1 MLQYDD
7 SAFYFVALSF
17 ITLYIVPSAGDI
29 RCWLRYVSWQRLG
42 SKTWYTILQKLK
54 VALFSTD
61 EDIGAISRT
70 SAEKK
75 KAADLKKS
83 SRGLQTLN
91 SPGFVSNFVIT
102 VLLSLV
108 FLWLFLAVQ
117 SNGEVNSF
125 DPFTILD
132 VDAGAE
138 LKEIKKAYKKMSLK
152 YHPDKNPNNPAAES
166 MFMMV
171 AKAYEALTDP
181 TAKENYEKYGNPDG
195 KQSLAVSI
203 GLPEFLLNTDNRNLV
218 LLTYLVFMVILI
230 PFAVWKYYSNSSKF
244 GEKDVM
250 YDSYAWFHHNLN
262 EHTLVKSLPE
272 VLAGSAEFRERNM
285 TKNQAD
291 KAEIGKV
298 LAKVKSH
305 MQKPN
310 FNHPVVI
317 KGNVLL
323 HAHLTRETDV
333 LSEASKEDLNYMLR
347 YSSGL
352 IDAMISVCKHQ
363 ESLKAA
369 LNCIKF
375 GQYVTQATWIKD
387 SELLQLPHFTA
398 EEAAHCAKGKP
409 AMKTITQY
417 MGIPNESKKG
427 LRDFTEEQ
435 KEDVFKTCKILPDIT
450 VESKVFVDD
459 DEDDKVYEGDLC
471 TVSVKLTRNN
481 LEEGEKA
488 SLVHAPRF
496 PFPRREAW
504 WVALGTK
511 EGKII
516 SIDKV
521 TSPEKVVEHKIKF
534 LAPRKGQYEFDLHV
548 LSNAYVGFDHTESVE
563 LTTLDASVL
572 PEYKVHPDD
581 AELDDEPTLFEEMM
595 NANIEDDSDS
605 DEESDSDDE
614 SEEEGIRE
622 LSAAERKKMELQKA
636 RKKAASAAGDD
647 SDSDDDS
654 DVEEVHTD
662 K

>member
-17 ITLYIVPSAGDI
+17 ITIYLVPS
-29 RCWLRYVSWQRLG
+29 
-42 SKTWYTILQKLK
+42 WYSIIKK
-54 VALFSTD
+54 FRVALFSTD

-70 SAEKK
+70 SAEEK
-75 KAADLKKS
+75 KAAELKKT
-83 SRGLQTLN
+83 SRGLKTLG
-91 SPGFVSNFVIT
+91 SPGFIFNFIVT
-102 VLLSLV
+102 MLLSVV
-108 FLWLFLAVQ
+108 FMWLYLSVQ

-132 VDAGAE
+132 IDTAAE

-152 YHPDKNPNNPAAES
+152 YHPDKNPNNPAAEA

-171 AKAYEALTDP
+171 AKAYEALTDAE
-181 TAKENYEKYGNPDG
+181 AKENWEKYGNPDG

-203 GLPEFLLNTDNRNLV
+203 GLPEFLLNVDNRNLV
-218 LLTYLVFMVILI
+218 LLTYLIFMVIVI
-230 PFAVWKYYSNSSKF
+230 PFAVWSYYSNSSKY

-250 YDSYAWFHHNLN
+250 YDTYAWFHHNLN
-262 EHTLVKSLPE
+262 DHTLIKNLPE

-285 TKNQAD
+285 TKSQGD
-291 KAEIGKV
+291 KQEIGKI

-305 MQKPN
+305 MQKPT
-310 FNHPVVI
+310 FNHPVVL

-323 HAHLTRETDV
+323 HAHLTRETEV
-333 LSEASKEDLNYMLR
+333 LSDASKEDLKSMLR
-347 YSSGL
+347 YSSSL
-352 IDAMISVCKHQ
+352 IDAMISVCKNQ
-363 ESLKAA
+363 ESLKSA

-375 GQYVTQATWIKD
+375 GQYVTQAQWVKD
-387 SELLQLPHFTA
+387 SELLQLPHFT
-398 EEAAHCAKGKP
+398 EVEAGHCAKGKP
-409 AMKTITQY
+409 AQKTIQQY
-417 MGIPNESKKG
+417 IGVDADARKG
-427 LRDFTEEQ
+427 LRDFTAEQ
-435 KEDVFKTCKILPDIT
+435 KEDVLKCCGILPAMS

-459 DEDDKVYEGDLC
+459 DEDPNVYEGDLC
-471 TVSVKLTRNN
+471 TVAVKLTRNN
-481 LEEGEKA
+481 LKEGEKA
-488 SLVHAPRF
+488 GLVHAPQF
-496 PFPRREAW
+496 PFPRLEAW

-521 TSPEKVVEHKIKF
+521 TSPNRVVEHNIKF
-534 LAPRKGQYEFDLHV
+534 LAPRKGQYEFNLHV
-548 LSNAYVGFDHTESVE
+548 LSNAYIGFDHTESVE
-563 LTTLDASVL
+563 LTTQDASAL

-622 LSAAERKKMELQKA
+622 LSAAEQEKKAKLQAARQKA
-636 RKKAASAAGDD
+636 AAAAGDD

-654 DVEEVHTD
+654 DVEEVHAD
-662 K
+662 S

>member
-1 MLQYDD
+1 MTQYVPN
-7 SAFYFVALSF
+7 YVALTPHQN
-17 ITLYIVPSAGDI
+17 IT
-29 RCWLRYVSWQRLG
+29 
-42 SKTWYTILQKLK
+42 SKAWYTIINK
-54 VALFSTD
+54 VNAALFTSD
-61 EDIGAISRT
+61 EDIGAVSRT

-75 KAADLKKS
+75 KAADLKKT
-83 SRGLQTLN
+83 SRGLKTLN
-91 SPGFVSNFVIT
+91 SPGFIVNFLIT
-102 VLLSLV
+102 ILMSAV
-108 FLWLFLAVQ
+108 FLWLYLSVQ

-125 DPFTILD
+125 DPFSILD
-132 VDAGAE
+132 IDTGAE

-152 YHPDKNPNNPAAES
+152 YHPDKNPNNPAAEA

-181 TAKENYEKYGNPDG
+181 VAKENWEKYGNPDG

-218 LLTYLVFMVILI
+218 LLTYLVFMVIVI
-230 PFAVWKYYSNSSKF
+230 PFAVWSYYSNSSKF

-250 YDSYAWFHHNLN
+250 YDTYAWFHHNLN
-262 EHTLVKSLPE
+262 DHTLIKNLPE

-285 TKNQAD
+285 TKSQAD
-291 KAEIGKV
+291 KEEIGKILV
-298 LAKVKSH
+298 KVKSQ
-305 MQKPN
+305 MQKPT

-333 LSEASKEDLNYMLR
+333 LSESSQEDLKSMLR
-347 YSSGL
+347 YSSSL
-352 IDAMISVCKHQ
+352 IDAMISVCKNQ
-363 ESLKAA
+363 ESLKSA

-375 GQYVTQATWIKD
+375 GQYVTQAMWVKD
-387 SELLQLPHFTA
+387 SELLQLPHFT
-398 EEAAHCAKGKP
+398 EIEAGHCAKGKP
-409 AMKTITQY
+409 SMKSILQY
-417 MGIPNESKKG
+417 MAIPNESKKG
-427 LRDFTEEQ
+427 LRDFNDEQ
-435 KEDVFKTCKILPDIT
+435 KEDVLKCCEILPNID
-450 VESKVFVDD
+450 VKSKVFVDD

-471 TVSVKLTRNN
+471 TVSVTLTRNN
-481 LEEGEKA
+481 LDDGEKA
-488 SLVHAPRF
+488 GLVHAPRF
-496 PFPRREAW
+496 PFPRLEAW
-504 WVALGTK
+504 WVALGTR

-521 TSPEKVVEHKIKF
+521 TSPNKVVEHKIKF
-534 LAPRKGQYEFDLHV
+534 LAPRKGQYEFNLHV

-563 LTTLDASVL
+563 LTTHDASAL

-622 LSAAERKKMELQKA
+622 LSEEERKKQELQRA
-636 RKKAASAAGDD
+636 RKKAAAAAGDD

-654 DVEEVHTD
+654 DVEEVHAD
-662 K
+662 

>member
-17 ITLYIVPSAGDI
+17 ITLYIVPS
-29 RCWLRYVSWQRLG
+29 
-42 SKTWYTILQKLK
+42 WYSIIKKLN
-54 VALFSTD
+54 VAFFSTD

-75 KAADLKKS
+75 KAEDLKKTS
-83 SRGLQTLN
+83 KGLQTLN
-91 SPGFVSNFVIT
+91 SPGFIVNFVIT
-102 VLLSLV
+102 VLCSLV
-108 FLWLFLAVQ
+108 FLWLYLSVQ

-125 DPFTILD
+125 DPFSILD
-132 VDAGAE
+132 IDTGAE

-152 YHPDKNPNNPAAES
+152 FHPDKNPNNPAAEA

-181 TAKENYEKYGNPDG
+181 VAKENWEKYGNPDG

-218 LLTYLVFMVILI
+218 LLTYLIFMVIVI
-230 PFAVWKYYSNSSKF
+230 PFAVWSYYSNSSKF

-250 YDSYAWFHHNLN
+250 YDTYAWFHHNLN
-262 EHTLVKSLPE
+262 EHTLTKNLPE

-285 TKNQAD
+285 TKSQAD
-291 KAEIGKV
+291 KEELGKI
-298 LAKVKSH
+298 LSKVKSH
-305 MQKPN
+305 MQKPSY
-310 FNHPVVI
+310 NHPVVV

-323 HAHLTRETDV
+323 HAHLTRQTDV
-333 LSEASKEDLNYMLR
+333 LSEASQEDLRYMLR
-347 YSSGL
+347 LSSSL
-352 IDAMISVCKHQ
+352 TDAMISVCKHQ
-363 ESLKAA
+363 ESLKSA

-375 GQYVTQATWIKD
+375 GQFVTQGMWIKD
-387 SELLQLPHFTA
+387 SELLQLPHFT
-398 EEAAHCAKGKP
+398 ENEAIHCGKGKP
-409 AMKTITQY
+409 SAKTIKQY
-417 MGIPNESKKG
+417 LTIPNETKKG
-427 LRDFTEEQ
+427 LKDFSDEQ
-435 KEDVFKTCKILPDIT
+435 KEDIFKCCELLPNVT
-450 VESKVFVDD
+450 VETKVYVDD

-471 TVSVKLTRNN
+471 TVSVTLTRNN
-481 LEEGEKA
+481 LEDGEKTG
-488 SLVHAPRF
+488 LVHAPRF

-516 SIDKV
+516 SIEKV
-521 TSPEKVVEHKIKF
+521 TSPDKVVDHKIRF
-534 LAPRKGQYEFDLHV
+534 LAPRKGQYEFELHV
-548 LSNAYVGFDHTESVE
+548 MSNAYIGFDHTENVA
-563 LTTLDASVL
+563 LTTNDASAL

-622 LSAAERKKMELQKA
+622 LSAAERKKQELQNA

-647 SDSDDDS
+647 SDSDS
-654 DVEEVHTD
+654 DVEEVHAD
-662 K
+662 

>member
-17 ITLYIVPSAGDI
+17 ITIYIVPS
-29 RCWLRYVSWQRLG
+29 
-42 SKTWYTILQKLK
+42 WYSIIQKLK
-54 VALFSTD
+54 VALFSSD

-75 KAADLKKS
+75 KAADLKNTSK
-83 SRGLQTLN
+83 GLKTLN
-91 SPGFVSNFVIT
+91 SPGFITNFVIT
-102 VLLSLV
+102 VFLTLV
-108 FLWLFLAVQ
+108 FLWLFLSVQ

-132 VDAGAE
+132 VDTGAE

-152 YHPDKNPNNPAAES
+152 YHPDKNPNNPAAEA

-181 TAKENYEKYGNPDG
+181 AAKENYEKYGNPDG

-203 GLPEFLLNTDNRNLV
+203 GLPSFLLNVDNRNLV
-218 LLTYLVFMVILI
+218 LLTYLIIMVILI
-230 PFAVWKYYSNSSKF
+230 PLAVWTYYTNSSKF

-250 YDSYAWFHHNLN
+250 YDSYAWFHHNLS
-262 EHTLVKSLPE
+262 EHTLTKNMPE

-285 TKNQAD
+285 TKSPAD
-291 KAEIGKV
+291 KAEVGKI
-298 LAKVKSH
+298 LPKVKAH
-305 MQKPN
+305 MQKPAY
-310 FNHPVVI
+310 NHPVVL

-323 HAHLTRETDV
+323 HAHLTRQTDT
-333 LSEASKEDLNYMLR
+333 LSEKSQDDLKYMLR
-347 YSSGL
+347 YSSSL

-363 ESLKAA
+363 ESLKSA

-375 GQYVTQATWIKD
+375 GQYVAQGMWVKD
-387 SELLQLPHFTA
+387 SELLQLPHFT
-398 EEAAHCAKGKP
+398 ESEAGHCAKAKP
-409 AMKTITQY
+409 SQKTIAEY
-417 MGIPNESKKG
+417 IDVANESKKG
-427 LRDFTEEQ
+427 LKDFTAEQ
-435 KEDVFKTCKILPDIT
+435 KEDVYTCCGILPNLS
-450 VESKVFVDD
+450 VETKIHVDD
-459 DEDDKVYEGDLC
+459 DEDPQVYEGDLC

-481 LEEGEKA
+481 LDEGEKA
-488 SLVHAPRF
+488 GLVHAPQF
-496 PFPRREAW
+496 PFPKREAW

-521 TSPEKVVEHKIKF
+521 TSPDKEVEHKIKF

-548 LSNAYVGFDHTESVE
+548 MSNAYVGFDHTESVE

-572 PEYKVHPDD
+572 PEYKIHPDD

-605 DEESDSDDE
+605 DEESDSDDDE

-622 LSAAERKKMELQKA
+622 LSAAERKKQELQNA
-636 RKKAASAAGDD
+636 RKKASAAAGDD

-654 DVEEVHTD
+654 DVEELHAD
-662 K
+662 E

>member
-17 ITLYIVPSAGDI
+17 ITIYIVPS
-29 RCWLRYVSWQRLG
+29 
-42 SKTWYTILQKLK
+42 WYSIYQKLK
-54 VALFSTD
+54 VALFSSD
-61 EDIGAISRT
+61 EEIGAISRT
-70 SAEKK
+70 SAEKQ
-75 KAADLKKS
+75 KAADLKKNS
-83 SRGLQTLN
+83 KGLKTLN
-91 SPGFVSNFVIT
+91 SPGFITNFVIT
-102 VLLSLV
+102 VFLTIV
-108 FLWLFLAVQ
+108 FLWLYLSVQ

-152 YHPDKNPNNPAAES
+152 YHPDKNPNNPAAEA

-181 TAKENYEKYGNPDG
+181 VAKENYEKYGNPDG

-218 LLTYLVFMVILI
+218 LLTYLIFMVIVI
-230 PFAVWKYYSNSSKF
+230 PFAVWSYYSNSSKF

-262 EHTLVKSLPE
+262 EHTLTKTLPE

-285 TKNQAD
+285 TKSPAD
-291 KAEIGKV
+291 KAEIGKI
-298 LAKVKSH
+298 LPKVKAH
-305 MQKPN
+305 MQKPTY
-310 FNHPVVI
+310 NHPVVL

-323 HAHLTRETDV
+323 HAHLTRQTDT
-333 LSEASKEDLNYMLR
+333 LSEKSQEDLKYMLR
-347 YSSGL
+347 YSSSL

-363 ESLKAA
+363 ESLKSA

-375 GQYVTQATWIKD
+375 GQYVAQGMWIKD
-387 SELLQLPHFTA
+387 SELLQLPHFT
-398 EEAAHCAKGKP
+398 EVEAGHCAKGKP
-409 AMKTITQY
+409 SQKTITEY
-417 MGIPNESKKG
+417 INISNESKKG
-427 LRDFTEEQ
+427 LKDFTSEQ
-435 KEDVFKTCKILPDIT
+435 KDDVYKCCEILPNLS
-450 VESKVFVDD
+450 VEAKVYVDD

-471 TVSVKLTRNN
+471 TVLVKLTRNN
-481 LEEGEKA
+481 LEDGEKA
-488 SLVHAPRF
+488 GLVHAPKF

-521 TSPEKVVEHKIKF
+521 TSPNKEVEHKIKF

-563 LTTLDASVL
+563 LTTLDASAL

-605 DEESDSDDE
+605 DEESDSDDDE

-622 LSAAERKKMELQKA
+622 LSAAERKKQELQNA
-636 RKKAASAAGDD
+636 RKKAAAAAGDD

-654 DVEEVHTD
+654 DVEELHAD
-662 K
+662 E

>member
-17 ITLYIVPSAGDI
+17 ITIYIVPSWYSI
-29 RCWLRYVSWQRLG
+29 IKKLR
-42 SKTWYTILQKLK
+42 
-54 VALFSTD
+54 VAFFSTD

-75 KAADLKKS
+75 KAEDLKKTS
-83 SRGLQTLN
+83 KGIQTLN
-91 SPGFVSNFVIT
+91 SPGFIVNFVIT
-102 VLLSLV
+102 VLCSVV
-108 FLWLFLAVQ
+108 FLWLYLSVQ

-125 DPFTILD
+125 DPFSILD
-132 VDAGAE
+132 IDTAAE

-152 YHPDKNPNNPAAES
+152 FHPDKNPNNPAAEA

-181 TAKENYEKYGNPDG
+181 TAKENWEKYGNPDG

-218 LLTYLVFMVILI
+218 LLTYLIIMVIVI
-230 PFAVWKYYSNSSKF
+230 PFSVWSYYTNSSKF

-250 YDSYAWFHHNLN
+250 YDTYAWFHHNLN
-262 EHTLVKSLPE
+262 EHTLTKNLPE

-285 TKNQAD
+285 TKGPGD
-291 KAEIGKV
+291 KEELGKI
-298 LAKVKSH
+298 LSKVKSQ

-323 HAHLTRETDV
+323 HAHLTRQTDV
-333 LSEASKEDLNYMLR
+333 LSEASKDDLRYMLR
-347 YSSGL
+347 LSSSL
-352 IDAMISVCKHQ
+352 VDAMISVCKHQ
-363 ESLKAA
+363 ESLKSA

-375 GQYVTQATWIKD
+375 GQSVTQAMWVKD

-398 EEAAHCAKGKP
+398 NEAVHAGKGKP
-409 AMKTITQY
+409 SAKTIKQY
-417 MGIPNESKKG
+417 LGIPNETKKG
-427 LRDFTEEQ
+427 LKDFSGEQ
-435 KEDVFKTCKILPDIT
+435 KEDIFKCCELLPNIT
-450 VESKVFVDD
+450 VETKVNVED
-459 DEDDKVYEGDLC
+459 DEDENVYEGDLC
-471 TVSVKLTRNN
+471 TVSVTLTRNN
-481 LEEGEKA
+481 LEDGEKTG
-488 SLVHAPRF
+488 LVHAPLF

-516 SIDKV
+516 SIEKV
-521 TSPEKVVEHKIKF
+521 TSPDKVVDHKIRF
-534 LAPRKGQYEFDLHV
+534 LAPRKGQYEFELHV
-548 LSNAYVGFDHTESVE
+548 MSNAYVGFDHTELVE
-563 LTTLDASVL
+563 LTTMDASSL
-572 PEYKVHPDD
+572 PEYKIHPDD

-622 LSAAERKKMELQKA
+622 LSAAERKKQELQNA

-647 SDSDDDS
+647 SDSDSD
-654 DVEEVHTD
+654 DVEEVHAD
-662 K
+662 

>member
-17 ITLYIVPSAGDI
+17 ITIYLVPS
-29 RCWLRYVSWQRLG
+29 
-42 SKTWYTILQKLK
+42 WYTIINK
-54 VALFSTD
+54 VNAALFTSD
-61 EDIGAISRT
+61 EDIGAVSRT

-75 KAADLKKS
+75 KAADLKKT
-83 SRGLQTLN
+83 SRGLKTLN
-91 SPGFVSNFVIT
+91 SPGFIVNFLIT
-102 VLLSLV
+102 ILMSAV
-108 FLWLFLAVQ
+108 FLWLYLSVQ

-125 DPFTILD
+125 DPFSILD
-132 VDAGAE
+132 IDTGAE

-152 YHPDKNPNNPAAES
+152 YHPDKNPNNPAAEA

-181 TAKENYEKYGNPDG
+181 VAKENWEKYGNPDG

-218 LLTYLVFMVILI
+218 LLTYLVFMVIVI
-230 PFAVWKYYSNSSKF
+230 PFAVWSYYSNSSKF

-250 YDSYAWFHHNLN
+250 YDTYAWFHHNLN
-262 EHTLVKSLPE
+262 DHTLIKNLPE

-285 TKNQAD
+285 TKSQAD
-291 KAEIGKV
+291 KEEIGKILV
-298 LAKVKSH
+298 KVKSQ
-305 MQKPN
+305 MQKPT

-333 LSEASKEDLNYMLR
+333 LSESSQEDLKSMLR
-347 YSSGL
+347 YSSSL
-352 IDAMISVCKHQ
+352 IDAMISVCKNQ
-363 ESLKAA
+363 ESLKSA

-375 GQYVTQATWIKD
+375 GQYVTQAMWVKD
-387 SELLQLPHFTA
+387 SELLQLPHFT
-398 EEAAHCAKGKP
+398 EIEAGHCAKGKP
-409 AMKTITQY
+409 SMKSILQY
-417 MGIPNESKKG
+417 MAIPNESKKG
-427 LRDFTEEQ
+427 LRDFNDEQ
-435 KEDVFKTCKILPDIT
+435 KEDVLKCCEILPNID
-450 VESKVFVDD
+450 VKSKVFVDD

-471 TVSVKLTRNN
+471 TVSVTLTRNN
-481 LEEGEKA
+481 LDDGEKA
-488 SLVHAPRF
+488 GLVHAPRF
-496 PFPRREAW
+496 PFPRLEAW
-504 WVALGTK
+504 WVALGTR

-521 TSPEKVVEHKIKF
+521 TSPNKVVEHKIKF
-534 LAPRKGQYEFDLHV
+534 LAPRKGQYEFNLHV

-563 LTTLDASVL
+563 LTTHDASAL

-622 LSAAERKKMELQKA
+622 LSEEERKKQELQRA
-636 RKKAASAAGDD
+636 RKKAAAAAGDD

-654 DVEEVHTD
+654 DVEEVHAD
-662 K
+662 

>member
-17 ITLYIVPSAGDI
+17 ITIYIVPSWYNI
-29 RCWLRYVSWQRLG
+29 IKKLR
-42 SKTWYTILQKLK
+42 
-54 VALFSTD
+54 VALFSSD

-70 SAEKK
+70 SAEKE
-75 KAADLKKS
+75 KAANLKKTS
-83 SRGLQTLN
+83 KGLKTLN
-91 SPGFVSNFVIT
+91 SAGFIFNFILTILCTVI
-102 VLLSLV
+102 
-108 FLWLFLAVQ
+108 FLWLYLSVQ

-132 VDAGAE
+132 VDTGAE

-152 YHPDKNPNNPAAES
+152 YHPDKNPNNPAAEA

-171 AKAYEALTDP
+171 AKAYESLTDP

-203 GLPEFLLNTDNRNLV
+203 GLPSFLLNVDNRNLV
-218 LLTYLVFMVILI
+218 LLTYLIIMVIVI
-230 PFAVWKYYSNSSKF
+230 PFAVWSYYTNSSKY

-250 YDSYAWFHHNLN
+250 YDSYAWYHHNLS
-262 EHTLVKSLPE
+262 EHTLVKNLPE

-285 TKNQAD
+285 TKSQAEKD
-291 KAEIGKV
+291 EIGAI
-298 LAKVKSH
+298 LQKVKSH

-323 HAHLTRETDV
+323 HAHLTRNTDA
-333 LSEASKEDLNYMLR
+333 LSEASQDDLKNILR
-347 YSSGL
+347 YSSSL
-352 IDAMISVCKHQ
+352 TDAMISVCKHQ
-363 ESLKAA
+363 ESLKSAI
-369 LNCIKF
+369 NCIKF
-375 GQYVTQATWIKD
+375 SQYVAQGMWIKD
-387 SELLQLPHFTA
+387 SELLQLPHFT
-398 EEAAHCAKGKP
+398 EVEAGHCAKGKP
-409 AMKTITQY
+409 SAKTITQY
-417 MGIPNESKKG
+417 IGIPNEAKKG
-427 LRDFTEEQ
+427 LKDFTAEQ
-435 KEDVFKTCKILPDIT
+435 KDDVFKCCEILPDIS
-450 VESKVFVDD
+450 VESNVYVDD
-459 DEDDKVYEGDLC
+459 DEDGKVYEGDLC
-471 TVSVKLTRNN
+471 TVSVKITRNN
-481 LEEGEKA
+481 LPDGEKA
-488 SLVHAPRF
+488 ALVHAPRF

-521 TSPEKVVEHKIKF
+521 TSADKVVDHKIKF
-534 LAPRKGQYEFDLHV
+534 LAPRKGGYEFDLHV
-548 LSNAYVGFDHTESVE
+548 LSNAYVGFDHTEQVE
-563 LTTLDASVL
+563 LTTLDASAL
-572 PEYKVHPDD
+572 PEYKIHPDD

-622 LSAAERKKMELQKA
+622 LSAAEKKKKELQDA

-654 DVEEVHTD
+654 DVEDMHED
-662 K
+662 E

>member
-17 ITLYIVPSAGDI
+17 ITLYIVPS
-29 RCWLRYVSWQRLG
+29 
-42 SKTWYTILQKLK
+42 WYSIIKKLN
-54 VALFSTD
+54 VAFFSTD

-75 KAADLKKS
+75 KAEDLKKTS
-83 SRGLQTLN
+83 KGLQTLN
-91 SPGFVSNFVIT
+91 SPGFIVNFVIT
-102 VLLSLV
+102 VLCSLV
-108 FLWLFLAVQ
+108 FLWLYLSVQ

-125 DPFTILD
+125 DPFSILD
-132 VDAGAE
+132 IDTGAE

-152 YHPDKNPNNPAAES
+152 FHPDKNPNNPAAEA

-181 TAKENYEKYGNPDG
+181 VAKENWEKYGNPDG

-218 LLTYLVFMVILI
+218 LLTYLIFMVIVI
-230 PFAVWKYYSNSSKF
+230 PFAVWSYYSNSSKF

-250 YDSYAWFHHNLN
+250 YDTYAWFHHNLN
-262 EHTLVKSLPE
+262 EHTLTKNLPE

-285 TKNQAD
+285 TKSQAD
-291 KAEIGKV
+291 KEELGKI
-298 LAKVKSH
+298 LSKVKSH
-305 MQKPN
+305 MQKPSY
-310 FNHPVVI
+310 NHPVVV

-323 HAHLTRETDV
+323 HAHLTRQTDV
-333 LSEASKEDLNYMLR
+333 LSEASQEDLRYMLR
-347 YSSGL
+347 LSSSL

-363 ESLKAA
+363 ESLKSA

-375 GQYVTQATWIKD
+375 GQFVTQGMWIKD
-387 SELLQLPHFTA
+387 SELLQLPHFT
-398 EEAAHCAKGKP
+398 ENEAIHCGKGKP
-409 AMKTITQY
+409 SAKTIKQY
-417 MGIPNESKKG
+417 LTIPNETKKG
-427 LRDFTEEQ
+427 LKDFSDEQ
-435 KEDVFKTCKILPDIT
+435 KEDIFKCCELLPNVT
-450 VESKVFVDD
+450 VETKVYVDD

-471 TVSVKLTRNN
+471 TVSVTLTRNN
-481 LEEGEKA
+481 LEDGEKTG
-488 SLVHAPRF
+488 LVHAPRF

-516 SIDKV
+516 SIEKV
-521 TSPEKVVEHKIKF
+521 TSPDKVVDHKIRF
-534 LAPRKGQYEFDLHV
+534 LAPRKGQYEFELHV
-548 LSNAYVGFDHTESVE
+548 MSNAYIGFDHTENVA
-563 LTTLDASVL
+563 LTTNDASAL

-622 LSAAERKKMELQKA
+622 LSAAERKKQELQNA

-647 SDSDDDS
+647 SDSDS
-654 DVEEVHTD
+654 DVEEVHAD
-662 K
+662 

>member
-7 SAFYFVALSF
+7 SAFFFVALSF
-17 ITLYIVPSAGDI
+17 ITIYIVPSWYNI
-29 RCWLRYVSWQRLG
+29 IKKLR
-42 SKTWYTILQKLK
+42 
-54 VALFSTD
+54 VALFSSD

-83 SRGLQTLN
+83 GKGLKTLN
-91 SPGFVSNFVIT
+91 SPGFIVNFIIT
-102 VLLSLV
+102 VILSIV
-108 FLWLFLAVQ
+108 FLWLYVSVQ

-132 VDAGAE
+132 IDTGSE

-152 YHPDKNPNNPAAES
+152 YHPDKNPNNPAAEA

-171 AKAYEALTDP
+171 AKAYESLTDP

-218 LLTYLVFMVILI
+218 LLTYLIFMVIVI
-230 PFAVWKYYSNSSKF
+230 PFAVWSYYSNSSKF

-250 YDSYAWFHHNLN
+250 YDTYAWFHHNLN
-262 EHTLVKSLPE
+262 EHTLTKTLPE

-285 TKNQAD
+285 PKSAAD
-291 KAEIGKV
+291 KQEIGQV
-298 LAKVKSH
+298 LAKVKSQ
-305 MQKPN
+305 MQKPTYT
-310 FNHPVVI
+310 HPVVM

-323 HAHLTRETDV
+323 HAHLTRQSDV
-333 LSEASKEDLNYMLR
+333 LSAASQEDLQFMLR
-347 YSSGL
+347 YSSSL

-363 ESLKAA
+363 ESLKSA

-375 GQYVTQATWIKD
+375 GQYVAQGMWMKD
-387 SELLQLPHFTA
+387 SELLQLPHFTEA
-398 EEAAHCAKGKP
+398 EAGHCAKGKP
-409 AMKTITQY
+409 SAKTIVQY
-417 MGIPNESKKG
+417 IDIPNETKKG
-427 LRDFTEEQ
+427 LKDFSTEQ
-435 KEDVFKTCKILPDIT
+435 KEDVFKCCELLPNIT
-450 VESKVFVDD
+450 VETEVGVDD
-459 DEDDKVYEGDLC
+459 DEDPKVYEGDLC

-481 LEEGEKA
+481 LEDGEKA

-521 TSPEKVVEHKIKF
+521 TSPNKVVDHKIKF

-548 LSNAYVGFDHTESVE
+548 MSNAYIGFDYTETVE
-563 LTTLDASVL
+563 LTTMDASAL
-572 PEYKVHPDD
+572 PEYKIHPDD

-622 LSAAERKKMELQKA
+622 LSAAELKKQELQKA
-636 RKKAASAAGDD
+636 RKKAAAAAGDD

-654 DVEEVHTD
+654 DVEEVHAD
-662 K
+662 

>member
-17 ITLYIVPSAGDI
+17 ITIYIVPS
-29 RCWLRYVSWQRLG
+29 
-42 SKTWYTILQKLK
+42 WYTIVKK
-54 VALFSTD
+54 FRVALFSTD
-61 EDIGAISRT
+61 EDIGAVSRT

-75 KAADLKKS
+75 KAANLKKTS
-83 SRGLQTLN
+83 KGLKTLN
-91 SPGFVSNFVIT
+91 SPGFIFNFILTLGLTVI
-102 VLLSLV
+102 
-108 FLWLFLAVQ
+108 FLWLYTSVQ

-125 DPFTILD
+125 DPFNILD
-132 VDAGAE
+132 VDPAAE

-152 YHPDKNPNNPAAES
+152 YHPDKNPNNPAAEA

-171 AKAYEALTDP
+171 AKAYESLTDP

-203 GLPEFLLNTDNRNLV
+203 GLPEFLLDTDNRNLV
-218 LLTYLVFMVILI
+218 LLAYLIIMVIAI
-230 PFAVWKYYSNSSKF
+230 PFAVWSYYTNSSKF

-262 EHTLVKSLPE
+262 EHTLTKTLPE
-272 VLAGSAEFRERNM
+272 VLAGSAEFRECNM
-285 TKNQAD
+285 TKSQAD
-291 KAEIGKV
+291 KDEIKEILG
-298 LAKVKSH
+298 KVKSQ
-305 MQKPN
+305 MQKPAYT
-310 FNHPVVI
+310 HPVVL

-323 HAHLTRETDV
+323 HAQLTRQTES
-333 LSEASKEDLNYMLR
+333 LSEASQENLKYMLR
-347 YSSGL
+347 QSSSL

-363 ESLKAA
+363 ESLTSA

-375 GQYVTQATWIKD
+375 GQYVAQGMWVKD
-387 SELLQLPHFTA
+387 SELLQLPHFTGV
-398 EEAAHCAKGKP
+398 EAAHCTKGKP
-409 AMKTITQY
+409 AQKTIEQY
-417 MGIPNESKKG
+417 MNIPDESRKG
-427 LRDFTEEQ
+427 LKDFTTEQ
-435 KEDVFKTCKILPDIT
+435 KEDVVKCCAILPSMS

-459 DEDDKVYEGDLC
+459 DEDHNVYEGDLC
-471 TVSVKLTRNN
+471 TVSVTLTRNN
-481 LEEGEKA
+481 LEDGEKA
-488 SLVHAPRF
+488 GLVHAPRF

-521 TSPEKVVEHKIKF
+521 TSPDKVVEHKIKF
-534 LAPRKGQYEFDLHV
+534 LAPRKGAYEFDLHV
-548 LSNAYVGFDHTESVE
+548 LSNAYVGFDHKTSVE
-563 LTTLDASVL
+563 LTTMDASGL
-572 PEYKVHPDD
+572 PEYKIHPDD

-605 DEESDSDDE
+605 EEESDSDDE

-622 LSAAERKKMELQKA
+622 LSAGERKKQELQNA

-654 DVEEVHTD
+654 DVEELHAD
-662 K
+662 N